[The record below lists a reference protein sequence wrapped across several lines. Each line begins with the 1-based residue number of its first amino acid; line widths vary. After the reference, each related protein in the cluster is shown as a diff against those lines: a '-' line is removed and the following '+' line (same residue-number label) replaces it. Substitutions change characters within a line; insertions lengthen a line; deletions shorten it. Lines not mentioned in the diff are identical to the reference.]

1 MEILY
6 ARWTPIWSLMAQH
19 AKQGALVDIHPG
31 TGLVGLASPIV
42 RRSVWAIRAA
52 ASGVGG
58 YSLRTFDKAK
68 LVNGLPRQ
76 LRAPA

>member
-1 MEILY
+1 VEILS

-31 TGLVGLASPIV
+31 TGLVGLAGPIV
-42 RRSVWAIRAA
+42 RRSVWAI
-52 ASGVGG
+52 
-58 YSLRTFDKAK
+58 FDKAK

-76 LRAPA
+76 LRAPV